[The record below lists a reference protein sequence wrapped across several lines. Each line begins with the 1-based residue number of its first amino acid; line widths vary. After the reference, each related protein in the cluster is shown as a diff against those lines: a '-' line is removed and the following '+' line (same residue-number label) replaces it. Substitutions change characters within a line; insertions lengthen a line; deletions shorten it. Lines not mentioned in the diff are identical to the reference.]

1 MKNIIPSLKLMH
13 FAMLHHFFSIK
24 SYKETR
30 FNLISTFEVELDS
43 NTMNTK
49 LAVFDFDETIFKLKK
64 PVVGLIELYPN
75 GQPPE
80 HVAKLISERAWDKL
94 KFIVPPEISA
104 MPNITKDIIWQA
116 LANCGEFVEGIDE
129 VIKHYAQ
136 DHDIIIVSGTLN
148 VNVEAFLEKYDLLK
162 HITKIYGIP
171 SEVIED
177 GKFFVNQRPNEWGG
191 SCEITGRNFCKESI
205 LKYHLSQINHQY
217 EQMVYFGDGSNDF
230 CVARSLG
237 TKDIVFPR
245 EGFKLV
251 AMLEKEPISAEVIPW
266 TNGKDVMNKIW

>member
-1 MKNIIPSLKLMH
+1 
-13 FAMLHHFFSIK
+13 
-24 SYKETR
+24 
-30 FNLISTFEVELDS
+30 
-43 NTMNTK
+43 MNTK
-49 LAVFDFDETIFKLKK
+49 LALFDFDETIFKLMK

-80 HVAKLISERAWDKL
+80 HVAKLMSEFAWDKL

-116 LANCGEFVEGIDE
+116 LANCGEFVEGMDE
-129 VIKHYAQ
+129 VIKHFAQ

-148 VNVEAFLEKYDLLK
+148 VNVEAFLEKFDLLQ

-171 SEVIED
+171 SEVTED
-177 GKFFVNQRPNEWGG
+177 GKFFVNQRPNEWGD
-191 SCEITGRNFCKESI
+191 SCEITKRSFCKESI
-205 LKYHLSQINHQY
+205 LKYHLSQMNHQY
-217 EQMVYFGDGSNDF
+217 EQIVYFGDGSNDF

-251 AMLEKEPISAEVIPW
+251 SMLEKEPISAQVIPW
-266 TNGKDVMNKIW
+266 TNGKDVLNKIKKV